1 MVLRD
6 IFSEQAILLHLAGS
20 DKEAVFTE
28 LIEALTAVHPEFD
41 RDELRAI
48 IDERERKMSTGVGG
62 GAAIPHGY
70 YQKTACAAGAIGVSQ
85 TGIDYGALDDQP
97 VYIVFMTITGGASRE
112 NHLRILNQISAL
124 INSEALNLIRT
135 AKNIREVL
143 DILSRFY

>member
-1 MVLRD
+1 M
-6 IFSEQAILLHLAGS
+6 FNEQAILLNLAGS
-20 DKEAVFTE
+20 TKDAVFTE

-41 RDELRAI
+41 RDELRAV
-48 IDERERKMSTGVGG
+48 IDERERKMSAGVGG

-70 YQKTACAAGAIGVSQ
+70 YQKTSCAAGALGVSK
-85 TGIDYGALDDQP
+85 TGIDYGALDDKP
-97 VYIVFMTITGGASRE
+97 VYIVFITIIGGASRE

-135 AKNIREVL
+135 AKNSREAL